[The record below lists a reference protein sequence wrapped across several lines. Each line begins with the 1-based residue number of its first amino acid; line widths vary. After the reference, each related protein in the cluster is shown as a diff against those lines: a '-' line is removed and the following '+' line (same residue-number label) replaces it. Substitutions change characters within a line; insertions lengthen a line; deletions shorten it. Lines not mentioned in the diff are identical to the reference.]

1 MSSAA
6 STGVEALP
14 VPAAPRKM
22 GLKLPR
28 SHLEF
33 LPAALEVLE
42 TPASPAGRAV
52 AATICLFLVGALIWA
67 CVGRVDIVATAQGTV
82 IPAGRSKVVQPLET
96 SVVRAILVNDG
107 DHVRLGQ
114 VLFRLDVTI
123 AAAERARMAR
133 ELIDAELNLA
143 GLRALRHD
151 LETGEALGSF
161 VAPPGASADDVAEA
175 KAAAAA
181 RRAEEMAKLAA
192 LDQQIAGKQAE
203 EAENTATIS
212 KLKASLPWLEQKEHL
227 REELL
232 HNEFGNRLAWLDAEQ
247 DLADA
252 RGALA
257 VQQRHG
263 PEIVA
268 ALGALVQQREQTAAE
283 YARDVLKDLADAED
297 KVGTLRQQLIEAAH
311 KAQQTVL
318 TAPISGTVQQLAIHT
333 IGGVVTPAEPLLT
346 IVPDNA
352 PVLIEATV
360 DNKDI
365 GFVHAG
371 QEVAVKVQTFQFTL
385 YGLLHGHV
393 IDVSHDRVAEQ
404 QQETPRRSSS
414 DSSSGDDT
422 ENSRQN
428 QPGYVAHIVL
438 DRASMVVD
446 GRERAI
452 TPGMAVTAE
461 IKTGRRTVISYLLSP
476 LRRYSHEGI
485 RER

>member
-14 VPAAPRKM
+14 VPATPRKR
-22 GLKLPR
+22 GLRLSR
-28 SHLEF
+28 SHMEF

-96 SVVRAILVNDG
+96 SEVSAILVNDG
-107 DHVRLGQ
+107 DHVQMDQ

-123 AAAERARMAR
+123 AAAERARVSR

-143 GLRALRHD
+143 GLRALLRD
-151 LETGEALGSF
+151 LRTGEGLGSF
-161 VAPPGASADDVAEA
+161 VAPEGGSVDEVAEA

-181 RRAEEMAKLAA
+181 RRAEEVAKLAA

-203 EAENTATIS
+203 EAENTATIV
-212 KLKASLPWLEQKEHL
+212 KLTASLPWLAQKEQL

-247 DLADA
+247 DLVEGRA
-252 RGALA
+252 ALV

-263 PEIVA
+263 PEIAA
-268 ALGALVQQREQTAAE
+268 ALDALVRQREQTAAE

-297 KVGTLRQQLIEAAH
+297 KVGTLRQQLVEAAH

-333 IGGVVTPAEPLLT
+333 IGGIVTPAEPLLT

-371 QEVAVKVQTFQFTL
+371 QEVAVKVQTFEFTR
-385 YGLLHGHV
+385 YGLLQGHV
-393 IDVSHDRVAEQ
+393 IDVSRDRVAEQ
-404 QQETPRRSSS
+404 QQETPRHSSH
-414 DSSSGDDT
+414 DSADD
-422 ENSRQN
+422 NGAKDQHQD
-428 QPGYVAHIVL
+428 QPGYTAHIAL
-438 DRASMVVD
+438 DKTHMSVD
-446 GRERAI
+446 GREEPVA
-452 TPGMAVTAE
+452 PGMAVTAE

-476 LRRYSHEGI
+476 LRRYAREGI

>member
-1 MSSAA
+1 MSATTT
-6 STGVEALP
+6 TGAQTLP
-14 VPAAPRKM
+14 VVAAPQ
-22 GLKLPR
+22 GLRTPR
-28 SHLEF
+28 AHLEF

-52 AATICLFLVGALIWA
+52 AATICLFLVGALTWA
-67 CVGRVDIVATAQGTV
+67 CLGRVDIVATAQGTV
-82 IPAGRSKVVQPLET
+82 IPAGKSKVVQPLET
-96 SVVRAILVNDG
+96 SVVSAILVNDG
-107 DHVRLGQ
+107 EHVELGQ

-123 AAAERARMAR
+123 AAAEHARVAR
-133 ELIDAELNLA
+133 ELMDAELNLA
-143 GLRALRHD
+143 GLRALQRD
-151 LETGEALGSF
+151 LETGNGLGSF
-161 VAPPGASADDVAEA
+161 VAPEGASADEAAET

-181 RRAEEMAKLAA
+181 RRAGEMAKLAG

-203 EAENTATIS
+203 EAENAATIA
-212 KLKASLPWLEQKEHL
+212 KLTASLPWLEQKAQL
-227 REELL
+227 RETLL

-247 DLADA
+247 DLVEG
-252 RGALA
+252 RTALA

-268 ALGALVQQREQTAAE
+268 ALGALVRQREQTAAE

-318 TAPISGTVQQLAIHT
+318 RAPIPGTVQQLAVHT

-346 IVPDNA
+346 VVPDNA

-365 GFVHAG
+365 GFLHAG
-371 QEVAVKVQTFQFTL
+371 QEVAVKVQTFEFTR

-393 IDVSHDRVAEQ
+393 IDVSRDRVAEQ
-404 QQETPRRSSS
+404 QGAPHRSSYES
-414 DSSSGDDT
+414 AGDNDA
-422 ENSRQN
+422 EERHQD
-428 QPGYVAHIVL
+428 QPGYIAHIAL
-438 DRASMVVD
+438 DKTSMVVD

-476 LRRYSHEGI
+476 LRRYAHGGL